1 MEPATQFREVEHHV
15 YKQKKLRE
23 QNQEDEN
30 QDHFVSY
37 TDPSRNIAVGDLSNE
52 LLGSLKKKKSLG
64 TERVNKGSD
73 SDVAHR
79 QAIHFMKK
87 NDFECAF
94 KFIEKA
100 RICALKEMQGLQYQ
114 SYVSIIVT
122 EAQCFLKLGDFNNAK
137 QYADKVLSKHKSSE
151 AQFVKAEAL
160 YNLCQFEHALVAFNK
175 GARMVPDS
183 PEFYVGKEKCQ
194 ETINNI
200 VKRPGIF
207 MFKGCEAFFDNLR
220 GALKVNKDAINDF
233 IQEDPANSSKQRN
246 LSKLTMNTR
255 QKTKEPKQRKPH
267 RLAADKAFL
276 TDLATGLRGT
286 KIQGSLGRSV
296 NSHAREVLDYME
308 TRDQFWKQ
316 IDSGE

>member
-1 MEPATQFREVEHHV
+1 MEATTQFREVEHHV
-15 YKQKKLRE
+15 YKQKKSRE
-23 QNQEDEN
+23 KHQEDEN

-37 TDPSRNIAVGDLSNE
+37 TDPSRNIAVGDPSTE
-52 LLGSLKKKKSLG
+52 LLGSLKKKKNLG
-64 TERVNKGSD
+64 TERVYKGSE

-87 NDFECAF
+87 NNFECAF

-100 RICALKEMQGLQYQ
+100 RICALKEMQGFDCQ
-114 SYVSIIVT
+114 SFVFIIET
-122 EAQCFLKLGDFNNAK
+122 EARCYLKLGDFNNAK
-137 QYADKVLSKHKSSE
+137 QFADKVLSKQQSSE

-175 GARMVPDS
+175 GARMAQDS
-183 PEFYVGKEKCQ
+183 KEFFVGREKCQ

-200 VKRPGIF
+200 VKRPAILIF
-207 MFKGCEAFFDNLR
+207 EGCEAFFDELR
-220 GALKVNKDAINDF
+220 EELQVNKDAINDF
-233 IQEDPANSSKQRN
+233 IHEDTTNSVKQRS
-246 LSKLTMNTR
+246 LSKLNRNAR
-255 QKTKEPKQRKPH
+255 QKTKDLKQRKPH

-286 KIQGSLGRSV
+286 QIQGSLGRSV
-296 NSHAREVLDYME
+296 HRHAREVLDYMD

-316 IDSGE
+316 IETGE